1 MQENR
6 SATLDTMVNWLK
18 VDREMAEGVYDLSIN
33 NFAKDGTVD
42 ETNLQ
47 AIVDDQLAEAKVNQ
61 VALSQV
67 TDFAP
72 LYQVLK
78 EATFLR

>member
-1 MQENR
+1 
-6 SATLDTMVNWLK
+6 
-18 VDREMAEGVYDLSIN
+18 
-33 NFAKDGTVD
+33 
-42 ETNLQ
+42 
-47 AIVDDQLAEAKVNQ
+47 LAEAKVNQ